1 MTGKNFPAVK
11 YFRHAISQGD
21 ENLITDIM
29 AGVKTVTDV
38 LQKMN
43 QINTAVSN
51 GVNNVQTLDTRS
63 QEIGK
68 IVALITDISEQT
80 YLP

>member
-1 MTGKNFPAVK
+1 
-11 YFRHAISQGD
+11 
-21 ENLITDIM
+21 M

-51 GVNNVQTLDTRS
+51 GVNNVQTLDTRP